1 MKTAFLSVATLPFL
15 AQAVSA
21 IGIVDMASF
30 AVKAATQAIDLNG
43 EYYVQNVKTGEYMY
57 FERPGDTTNLVA
69 GKEKKSVTIG
79 QDSKYGQSGVNW
91 DHWQGS
97 YFTGLDK
104 CVSAQW
110 GEEGGL
116 GVDLAAVSYAC
127 KVGPDHKDGTD
138 TLEVAK
144 QFWHAIPCGSSS
156 SSSSDSSSDS
166 DDGVANVS
174 NIKLN
179 AAVQKSSSSGSSSSV
194 EWSKPAQTTT
204 EAAQTTTSSAAD
216 ATQSRDPNNRW
227 TWECL
232 HPAWW
237 LARHPEY
244 VWDQGKVEC
253 QSRLMDYYNSLGRMH
268 RRSRSHEK
276 RSPSVVGFGEN
287 PNKLDKRGETTYCI
301 IAVDHLT
308 DMVTRAITPAHI
320 ATVGGYDSL
329 KLANYDKDN
338 EEQHW
343 RITQA

>member
-1 MKTAFLSVATLPFL
+1 MKTAFLSFAALPLL
-15 AQAVSA
+15 AQAVA
-21 IGIVDMASF
+21 AVGIVDMTNF
-30 AVKAATQAIDLNG
+30 AVKAASQAVDLNG
-43 EYYVQNVKTGEYMY
+43 EYYVQNAKTGEYMY

-69 GKEKKSVTIG
+69 GTEKKSITIG
-79 QDSKYGQSGVNW
+79 QDSKYGQSGVNY
-91 DHWQGS
+91 DTWQGS
-97 YFTGLDK
+97 YFTGMDK

-110 GEEGGL
+110 GMENGL

-156 SSSSDSSSDS
+156 SSDDSSSSSTAD
-166 DDGVANVS
+166 VS
-174 NIKLN
+174 NVKLN
-179 AAVQKSSSSGSSSSV
+179 AAVQKSSGASSSVDWQKASSTTSAAASEETSTSSSSQ
-194 EWSKPAQTTT
+194 E
-204 EAAQTTTSSAAD
+204 
-216 ATQSRDPNNRW
+216 RDPNDRR

-244 VWDQGKVEC
+244 VWEQGKVEC
-253 QSRLMDYYNSLGRMH
+253 ESRLMDYYNSLGRMH
-268 RRSRSHEK
+268 KRSRLAEK
-276 RSPSVVGFGEN
+276 RAPSIAFGEN
-287 PNKLDKRGETTYCI
+287 PNKLDKRAETTYCL

-320 ATVGGYDSL
+320 QTVGGYDSL

-343 RITQA
+343 IITEA